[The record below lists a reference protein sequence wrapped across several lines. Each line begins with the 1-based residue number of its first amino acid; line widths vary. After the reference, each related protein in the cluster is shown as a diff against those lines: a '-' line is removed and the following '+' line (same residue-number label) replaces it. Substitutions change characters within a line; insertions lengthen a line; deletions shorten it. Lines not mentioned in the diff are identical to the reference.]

1 MLQSG
6 NDLAT
11 TLSVNFE
18 KRFRTGFGLSFA
30 AEVDLSQRVAG
41 VFGSSGCGKST
52 LLRCLAGLETPDV
65 GTIACANEVWFE
77 RLAGQSAKVCVSP
90 QARCISLVVSQGA
103 LFPHL
108 TVLQNVE
115 LAARTV
121 SVTKSINWLD
131 QFGAGHLAGQRP
143 SELSSGEKQRVALA
157 RALAREPKLLL
168 LDEPF
173 SAIDAPARTDLRRL
187 LRESLE
193 MAGCNAILV
202 SHDPLDLHVLAQST
216 YVMDSGRLIQTGL
229 TSEVFERPTTIAAAK
244 AVGFENIFLGK
255 DLPGWDGTET
265 ITFRARS
272 VLPAREIEADIKD
285 RVTIGG
291 ELRWKLDEGLLCRG
305 GIAIRNA
312 GEVLECLI
320 APVDWPADWVVGRSV
335 RVSIPRQ
342 AIRELTG

>member
-1 MLQSG
+1 MPQIG

-11 TLSVNFE
+11 TLSVTVE

-30 AEVDLSQRVAG
+30 AEVDLSQRVTG

-52 LLRCLAGLETPDV
+52 LLRCLAGLETPDE
-65 GTIACANEVWFE
+65 GTIACGNEVWFE

-115 LAARTV
+115 LAAR
-121 SVTKSINWLD
+121 SAGVTGAINWLE
-131 QFGAGHLAGQRP
+131 QFGASHLAEQRP

-157 RALAREPKLLL
+157 RALARGPRLLL

-193 MAGCNAILV
+193 IAGCKAILV
-202 SHDPLDLHVLAQST
+202 SHDPLDLYVLAQST
-216 YVMDSGRLIQTGL
+216 YAMSAGRVIQSGS
-229 TSEVFERPTTIAAAK
+229 TSEVFERPATTTAAK
-244 AVGFENIFLGK
+244 VMGFENIFFRK
-255 DLPGWDGTET
+255 DLPGWDGAES
-265 ITFRARS
+265 IAFRAGS
-272 VLPAREIEADIKD
+272 VLPVMEDDAHGPD
-285 RVTIGG
+285 RVTIDGK
-291 ELRWKLDEGLLCRG
+291 LLWKLDEGLFSRG
-305 GIAIRNA
+305 GIAVGDGR
-312 GEVLECLI
+312 EVLECLI
-320 APVDWPADWVVGRSV
+320 AAADWPASWVVGKRV
-335 RVSIPRQ
+335 RASIPRQ
-342 AIRELTG
+342 AIRELRG